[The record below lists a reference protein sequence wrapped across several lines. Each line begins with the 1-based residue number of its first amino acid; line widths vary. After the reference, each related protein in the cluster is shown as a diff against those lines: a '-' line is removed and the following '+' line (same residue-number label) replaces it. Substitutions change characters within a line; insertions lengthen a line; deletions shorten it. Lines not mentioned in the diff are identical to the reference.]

1 MTWPRTSSSRI
12 SPLSSRAMP
21 RKAPLAGLVAVL
33 LLTLLAP
40 AAAQA
45 AKAKPKYYVSL
56 GDSYAVGWQRPAED
70 VRGPT
75 KQGFADQTVTL
86 AKAKGYKL
94 KLVNFGCGGATT
106 ESILKSKGCAK

>member
-1 MTWPRTSSSRI
+1 
-12 SPLSSRAMP
+12 MP
-21 RKAPLAGLVAVL
+21 RKIPLAGLVAVL
-33 LLTLLAP
+33 LVSLFGP

-45 AKAKPKYYVSL
+45 AAKPKPKYYVSL

-75 KQGFADQTVTL
+75 KQGFANQIVPL
-86 AKAKGYKL
+86 AKKKGYRL

-106 ESILKSKGCAK
+106 TSILEAKGCEKGARA